1 MDSNIVEMTNIDIA
15 LYSNLQLQL
24 TDINKNNDLRKYLN
38 ENTLIFSCV
47 DPYSRITSNNYD
59 INSIYA
65 YSYTIFIPV
74 IILCSSGYVVTQW
87 IFLAYGFFHSTSFI
101 IVNYWRELG
110 KYVDKLRIIIIL
122 LIIGCQG
129 VLVFTFKLY
138 FFQKF
143 EDEINNNNMHNALN
157 QTIGY
162 KE

>member
-1 MDSNIVEMTNIDIA
+1 MRCFSAQNSYVTA
-15 LYSNLQLQL
+15 L
-24 TDINKNNDLRKYLN
+24 
-38 ENTLIFSCV
+38 C
-47 DPYSRITSNNYD
+47 
-59 INSIYA
+59 IYA

-110 KYVDKLRIIIIL
+110 KYIDKLRIIIIL

-143 EDEINNNNMHNALN
+143 EDEINNNNMHNSLN

>member
-1 MDSNIVEMTNIDIA
+1 MKCFGAHNSYII
-15 LYSNLQLQL
+15 
-24 TDINKNNDLRKYLN
+24 
-38 ENTLIFSCV
+38 TLC
-47 DPYSRITSNNYD
+47 
-59 INSIYA
+59 IYG
-65 YSYTIFIPV
+65 YSYSVFIPV
-74 IILCSSGYVVTQW
+74 ILLCSSGYVVMQW
-87 IFLAYGFFHSTSFI
+87 IVLSYGFLQSTSFI

-129 VLVFTFKLY
+129 VLVFTFKSH